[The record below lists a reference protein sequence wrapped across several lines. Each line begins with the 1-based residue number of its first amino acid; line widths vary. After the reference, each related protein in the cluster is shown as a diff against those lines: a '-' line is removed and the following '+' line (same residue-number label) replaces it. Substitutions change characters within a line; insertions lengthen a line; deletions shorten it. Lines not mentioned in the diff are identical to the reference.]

1 MRYARRFSVSTRW
14 RAGVL
19 PLCAAFAFGCH
30 GEVGDT
36 GGGGGSSKETPIC
49 DASDPTQVVAPQR
62 IALLTST
69 QLMNMISLVSPAAA
83 KMMTDN
89 AVFPVISDLTV
100 RFPPP
105 RAEQY
110 HSILD
115 TDSLSPFN
123 NTAQALGDY
132 VTANFAAATGC
143 TTPATD
149 SCAQNYLNGLA
160 KKAYRRALTTDEQTR
175 FTNLYTTLKSQ
186 LVNGYQVT
194 LSVEEATGNA
204 VYALYM
210 TPQLLWRWELGGQAS
225 SAPAGVYLTDS
236 EIASN
241 LSFFLSD
248 LPPDDMLVNDAAAG
262 TLRGNI
268 GAHVDRLLKAQTS
281 KEWLRKMIELYFFLN
296 QLPSTTIDSGK
307 FPIVGSGAIYSDLQQ
322 SSRMFLDNVMWNG
335 KVLDMITSRTA
346 YVNPNLATMIYEV
359 PVPAGATP
367 TNFVAATL
375 PADKRAGIITDAGF
389 ITTRARSVG
398 VSVVPRGLGVKATFL
413 CLETAGPPKTGAA
426 ADAIKAQTDNLANLT
441 AQEQVAF
448 RQQTQPCNSC
458 HPSFDPY
465 GLVLDWYDVV
475 GKYRTVDDLGKPV
488 DGHTTLPAA
497 LGGQEVNTAV
507 ELADVLSKSDLFMN
521 CMSKTMLQYA
531 LLDNPIELPLPDG
544 SQKGC
549 AAAGVSHAVRHSS
562 GQSFSDLTKAVAT
575 SPAFVIRQM
584 VQ

>member
-1 MRYARRFSVSTRW
+1 MRYARRFLVSTR
-14 RAGVL
+14 RLSGVL
-19 PLCAAFAFGCH
+19 PLCAAFALGCH
-30 GEVGDT
+30 GEVGST
-36 GGGGGSSKETPIC
+36 GPGGSYKETPIC
-49 DASDPTQVVAPQR
+49 DANDPTQVVAPQR

-83 KMMTDN
+83 KMIVDN
-89 AVFPVISDLTV
+89 AVFPVVSDLTV

-105 RAEQY
+105 RTEQY
-110 HSILD
+110 KSILD
-115 TDSLSPFN
+115 VDSLSPFN
-123 NTAQALGDY
+123 NTAQAVGDY
-132 VTANFAAATGC
+132 VTANFAAVTGC
-143 TTPATD
+143 STPATD
-149 SCAQNYLNGLA
+149 SCAQGYLNGLA
-160 KKAYRRALTTDEQTR
+160 KKVYRRALNTDEQSR
-175 FTNLYTTLKSQ
+175 FANLYTTLKSQ

-194 LSVEEATGNA
+194 LSVEEATGSA

-210 TPQLLWRWELGGQAS
+210 TPQMLWRFELGGQAS
-225 SAPAGVYLTDS
+225 TSPAGVYLTDG

-248 LPPDDMLVNDAAAG
+248 QPPDDMLVSDAAAG

-268 GAHVDRLLKAQTS
+268 GAHVDRLLKAQMS
-281 KEWLRKMIELYFFLN
+281 KDWLRHIIELYFFLN
-296 QLPSTTIDSGK
+296 QLPSTLIDEGK
-307 FPIVGSGAIYSDLQQ
+307 FPIVAGGAIFSDLQM

-346 YVNPNLATMIYEV
+346 FVNNNLATMVYNV
-359 PVPAGATP
+359 PVPAGATA
-367 TNFVAATL
+367 TNFVATTL
-375 PADKRAGIITDAGF
+375 PSDKRAGIITDAGF
-389 ITTRARSVG
+389 ITTRARSIG

-426 ADAIKAQTDNLANLT
+426 ADAIKMQTDNLANLT
-441 AQEQVAF
+441 AQEQVQF
-448 RQQTQPCNSC
+448 RQQTAPCNNC

-475 GKYRTVDDLGKPV
+475 GRYREVDDLGKPV

-497 LGGQEVNTAV
+497 VGGQEVNTAV

-521 CMSKTMLQYA
+521 CMTKTMLQYA

-549 AAAGVSHAVRHSS
+549 AVAGIAHNVRHSN

-575 SPAFVIRQM
+575 SPAFVVRQM